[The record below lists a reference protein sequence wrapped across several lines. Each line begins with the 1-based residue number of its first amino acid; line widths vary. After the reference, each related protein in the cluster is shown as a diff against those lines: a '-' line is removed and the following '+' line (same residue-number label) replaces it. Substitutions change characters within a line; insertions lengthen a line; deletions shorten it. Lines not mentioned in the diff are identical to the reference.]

1 MSDNKEPR
9 ITQAVIL
16 AAGKAQRMLPLSKAR
31 PKGMIC
37 VANQPIIE
45 HIIIEA
51 QQAGIND
58 FILVTGNNGDVIKN
72 YFGDGSKLGVKI
84 TYRCQETPSG
94 SGAAVRT
101 VQDNV
106 RRNFIVF
113 NSDMLLSAA
122 DIQQLVRAEGITIG
136 VKEVSNPAGFGVVEE
151 NDAKV
156 CRILEKPVVASAQM
170 VNTGAYTLNEHIFA
184 AIDQTPLSS
193 RGEIELT
200 QSLQLLIEQGMPVCC
215 AKLESWHDISY
226 PWDLLDANACALSR
240 LISNNQGIIE
250 ENVHIEGACNIG
262 TGSIVRAGSYIAGPV
277 VIGENCDI
285 GPNCFIRP
293 ATAIGDNCRIG
304 NAVEIKNSIIMRGCK
319 IPHLNYVGDSV
330 IGENCNL
337 GAGTKIA
344 NMRFDKEPVTVD
356 GIPTGRIKFGAILG
370 DGVQTGIN
378 VSINAGCVI
387 GNHARIWPGVAVYGS
402 VMDDAQLRKEQL

>member
-136 VKEVSNPAGFGVVEE
+136 VKEVSNPAGFGVVE
-151 NDAKV
+151 K
-156 CRILEKPVVASAQM
+156 
-170 VNTGAYTLNEHIFA
+170 
-184 AIDQTPLSS
+184 
-193 RGEIELT
+193 
-200 QSLQLLIEQGMPVCC
+200 
-215 AKLESWHDISY
+215 
-226 PWDLLDANACALSR
+226 
-240 LISNNQGIIE
+240 
-250 ENVHIEGACNIG
+250 
-262 TGSIVRAGSYIAGPV
+262 
-277 VIGENCDI
+277 
-285 GPNCFIRP
+285 
-293 ATAIGDNCRIG
+293 
-304 NAVEIKNSIIMRGCK
+304 
-319 IPHLNYVGDSV
+319 
-330 IGENCNL
+330 
-337 GAGTKIA
+337 
-344 NMRFDKEPVTVD
+344 
-356 GIPTGRIKFGAILG
+356 
-370 DGVQTGIN
+370 
-378 VSINAGCVI
+378 
-387 GNHARIWPGVAVYGS
+387 
-402 VMDDAQLRKEQL
+402 